1 MQDVWTLEVTLKSPA
16 TQSMFDKNECFSLWE
31 RRILWRKMFLCL
43 LGLLFYQSTI
53 QFKYM
58 HYCFLFTFF
67 IFVNRAF
74 LLTRK
79 KKKKITVRFYVFRF
93 VWQNKETFIRSIP
106 MNAVCHVCACLM
118 RQNVEFLVGQSYA
131 RNEWTRSRAHQ
142 NKWQMRSLF
151 LQPTRWERVSF
162 PPHYF
167 FRLTPSC
174 NVPEHVRVIFLL
186 QPHICRSS

>member
-79 KKKKITVRFYVFRF
+79 KNKKKSPFDSTCFDSFDKTKKLSF
-93 VWQNKETFIRSIP
+93 VQSRWMQCATCARVWCDKMWNSLSAKVMQE
-106 MNAVCHVCACLM
+106 MNEHA
-118 RQNVEFLVGQSYA
+118 
-131 RNEWTRSRAHQ
+131 RAHIKI
-142 NKWQMRSLF
+142 NDKCVHYFYSRRVENGSLF
-151 LQPTRWERVSF
+151 LLII
-162 PPHYF
+162 F
-167 FRLTPSC
+167 FVWRLAATYR
-174 NVPEHVRVIFLL
+174 NTLA
-186 QPHICRSS
+186 